1 MASEHPRY
9 TEISD
14 GLLGQVPDQDVEET
28 AEWLESLDALTE
40 AQGEFRAR
48 YILRSLIAHA
58 REQGISLPPTLS
70 TDYINTIPPQDEPEF
85 PGDLELERK
94 IRAYVRWNAAVMVTR
109 ANRPEVGVGGH
120 IATFAS
126 SATLYE
132 VAHNHFYKGKDG
144 NGSGDQV
151 YFQGHAS
158 PGMYSRAYVEGRLS
172 ADALDG
178 FRQEVSRE
186 ASLPSYPHPRL
197 MPEFWEFPTVSMG
210 LGPIN
215 SIYQARFNR
224 YLTSRGIKDCSDSR
238 VWCYLGDGEMDEI
251 ESIGPI
257 GLASRE
263 ELDNL
268 TWVVNCNLQRLDG
281 PVRGNG
287 KIVQELETIF
297 RGAGWHVIKLLWGSE
312 WDELFAKDTEGLL
325 VKALGETPD
334 GQMQTYTVST
344 GAHIREDL
352 FGRDPRLLAMVA
364 GKSDEELVTL
374 IQARGGHDVK
384 KVYAAYRAAT
394 EHKGQPT
401 VILAQT
407 VKGWKLGSGF
417 EARNATHQM
426 KKLTKTEVKVFR
438 DRLGLEIPDDQLEAK
453 LPPYIRPA
461 EGSPELEYMLARRRE
476 LGGSLPKRTTEAKAL
491 AVPHNH
497 PGFADLRAG
506 SGNQAVATTMAI
518 VRLIKDL
525 VKDKTFGARF
535 VPIIPDEA
543 RTFGLDSIFPSAKIY
558 SPKGQTY
565 EPVDGDLLLSY
576 RESTSG
582 QILHEGINEAGSMA
596 SFVAAG
602 SSYATHSEHMIP
614 LYIFYSMFG
623 WQRTGDQMW
632 LAADQLARGFL
643 LGATAGRTTLNG
655 EGLQHEDGHS
665 LLIAA
670 TNPACVSYDPA
681 FAFEIS
687 YILEDGL
694 ERMYGENAEDIFY
707 YLTIYNEPMVQPAEP
722 PIPGLRESVV
732 KGLYRYSPAQS
743 DQAPRAQILASGTGM
758 AWALK
763 AQELLRSDWGVEAD
777 VWSATSWNEL
787 RREAVAC
794 DDWNM
799 LHPDEPQRTPYVTQC
814 LADTPGPVVCVS
826 DWMRAVPDQ
835 IRPWVQHDY
844 TSLGTD
850 GFGRSDTRAALR
862 RFFRVDAESITL
874 AVLTQLAKSGE
885 VRREVLA
892 QAIGRYGL

>member
-1 MASEHPRY
+1 
-9 TEISD
+9 
-14 GLLGQVPDQDVEET
+14 LLGQVPDADVEET
-28 AEWLESLDALTE
+28 GEWFESLDALTE

-48 YILRSLIAHA
+48 YILRSLINHA
-58 REQGISLPPTLS
+58 REQGIALPPTLS
-70 TDYINTIPPQDEPEF
+70 TDYVNTIPAAEEPEF

-132 VAHNHFYKGKDG
+132 VGHNHFYKGKDG
-144 NGSGDQV
+144 QGSGDQV

-158 PGMYSRAYVEGRLS
+158 PGMYSRAYVEGRMS

-186 ASLPSYPHPRL
+186 IGLSSYPHPRL

-224 YLTSRGIKDCSDSR
+224 YLTSRGIKDVSDSR

-251 ESIGPI
+251 ESLGPI

-263 ELDNL
+263 SLDNL
-268 TWVVNCNLQRLDG
+268 TWIVNCNLQRLDG

-297 RGAGWHVIKLLWGSE
+297 RGAGWHVVKLLWGSE
-312 WDELFAKDTEGLL
+312 WDELFAQDTEGLL

-364 GKSDEELVTL
+364 DKTDEDLVTL
-374 IQARGGHDVK
+374 INARGGHDAK

-407 VKGWKLGSGF
+407 VKGWKLGTGF

-426 KKLTKTEVKVFR
+426 KKLTKTEIKVFR
-438 DRLGLEIPDDQLEAK
+438 DRLGLEIPDDQLESK

-461 EGSPELEYMLARRRE
+461 EGSPELEYMLERRRA
-476 LGGSLPKRTTEAKAL
+476 LGGSLPKRTADAKAL
-491 AVPHNH
+491 AVPHDH

-506 SGNQAVATTMAI
+506 SGNQPVATTMAI

-525 VKDKTFGARF
+525 VKDKSIGARF

-596 SFVAAG
+596 SFVASG
-602 SSYATHSEHMIP
+602 TSYATHGEHMIP
-614 LYIFYSMFG
+614 IYIFYSMFG

-681 FAFEIS
+681 FAFEIAH
-687 YILEDGL
+687 ILSDGL

-707 YLTIYNEPMVQPAEP
+707 YLTIYNEPMLQPAEP
-722 PIPGLRESVV
+722 QITGLREGIV
-732 KGLYRYSPAQS
+732 KGLYRYAEADAQ
-743 DQAPRAQILASGTGM
+743 DGPRAQILASGTGM
-758 AWALK
+758 GWALK
-763 AQELLRSDWGVEAD
+763 AQELLRNDWGVHAD

-787 RREAVAC
+787 RREAVTC
-794 DDWNM
+794 DEWNM
-799 LHPDEPQRTPYVTQC
+799 LHPDEPQRTPYVTRA
-814 LADTPGPVVCVS
+814 LAGAPGPVVCVS
-826 DWMRAVPDQ
+826 DYMRAVPDQ
-835 IRPWVQHDY
+835 IRPWVEHDY

-850 GFGRSDTRAALR
+850 GFGRSDTRPALR

-874 AVLTQLAKSGE
+874 AVLTQLAKAGE
-885 VRREVLA
+885 VKRELLA

>member
-1 MASEHPRY
+1 
-9 TEISD
+9 
-14 GLLGQVPDQDVEET
+14 
-28 AEWLESLDALTE
+28 
-40 AQGEFRAR
+40 
-48 YILRSLIAHA
+48 
-58 REQGISLPPTLS
+58 
-70 TDYINTIPPQDEPEF
+70 
-85 PGDLELERK
+85 
-94 IRAYVRWNAAVMVTR
+94 
-109 ANRPEVGVGGH
+109 
-120 IATFAS
+120 
-126 SATLYE
+126 
-132 VAHNHFYKGKDG
+132 
-144 NGSGDQV
+144 
-151 YFQGHAS
+151 
-158 PGMYSRAYVEGRLS
+158 
-172 ADALDG
+172 
-178 FRQEVSRE
+178 
-186 ASLPSYPHPRL
+186 
-197 MPEFWEFPTVSMG
+197 
-210 LGPIN
+210 
-215 SIYQARFNR
+215 
-224 YLTSRGIKDCSDSR
+224 
-238 VWCYLGDGEMDEI
+238 
-251 ESIGPI
+251 
-257 GLASRE
+257 
-263 ELDNL
+263 
-268 TWVVNCNLQRLDG
+268 
-281 PVRGNG
+281 
-287 KIVQELETIF
+287 
-297 RGAGWHVIKLLWGSE
+297 
-312 WDELFAKDTEGLL
+312 
-325 VKALGETPD
+325 
-334 GQMQTYTVST
+334 
-344 GAHIREDL
+344 
-352 FGRDPRLLAMVA
+352 
-364 GKSDEELVTL
+364 
-374 IQARGGHDVK
+374 
-384 KVYAAYRAAT
+384 

-426 KKLTKTEVKVFR
+426 KKLTKTEIKVFR

-461 EGSPELEYMLARRRE
+461 EGSPELQYMLERRRV
-476 LGGSLPKRTTEAKAL
+476 LGGSLPKRTTDAKAL
-491 AVPHNH
+491 AIPHDN
-497 PGFADLRAG
+497 PAFADLRAG
-506 SGNQAVATTMAI
+506 SGHQPVATTMAI

-525 VKDKTFGARF
+525 VKDKTFGNRF

-596 SFVAAG
+596 SFVASG

-614 LYIFYSMFG
+614 IYIFYSMFG

-681 FAFEIS
+681 YAFEIAH
-687 YILEDGL
+687 ILEDGL

-707 YLTIYNEPMVQPAEP
+707 YLAIYNEPMLQPAEP
-722 PIPGLRESVV
+722 QIPGLREGIL
-732 KGLYRYSPAQS
+732 KGLYRFSPAES
-743 DQAPRAQILASGTGM
+743 DTGPRAQILASGMGM

-794 DDWNM
+794 DEWNM
-799 LHPDEPQRTPYVTQC
+799 LHPDEPQRTAYVTQC

-874 AVLTQLAKSGE
+874 AVLTQLAKSGD
-885 VRREVLA
+885 VKREVLA